1 MAKTKTTK
9 AEKTPLLTTHKAT
22 TPAPAVTRAVML
34 VTPALAA
41 EWLKSNTGNRAVDKE
56 AVDRLAGV
64 IRRGGWRTTHQGIAI
79 GADGALYDGQHRLH
93 AIVAAGRSVTVVVTT
108 GLTPDDLA
116 AIDSNVGKGTR
127 TPRDILRMSRGLNLT
142 TNAAGALSFAT
153 ALVAPDTSRSA
164 RRVTAEMLDESERT
178 HGDAFR
184 ALAPILV
191 AGTIRVGSSPVL
203 GSLMIAWRSAP
214 AQVVA
219 FAEMLRTG
227 ENLPAHHPALTL
239 RSFLFSRVGIGG
251 NAHRTD
257 VSRRT
262 FAAFA
267 AFMRGA
273 PLQKLY
279 AGDVASAHYIA
290 EWHRVVGTKAT

>member
-1 MAKTKTTK
+1 MTKT
-9 AEKTPLLTTHKAT
+9 EKTPLLTTHKAT
-22 TPAPAVTRAVML
+22 TPAPAVTRSVML

-41 EWLKSNTGNRAVDKE
+41 EWLKSNAGNRTVDKA
-56 AVDRLAGV
+56 AVDRLAAV
-64 IRRGGWRTTHQGIAI
+64 IRAGRWRTTHQGIAI

-127 TPRDILRMSRGLNLT
+127 TPRDILRMSRGVHLT
-142 TNAAGALSFAT
+142 TSASGALSWAA
-153 ALVAPDTSRSA
+153 ALVSPGGICVT
-164 RRVTAEMLDESERT
+164 RRVTAEMLDESERV

-184 ALAPILV
+184 VLAPILV
-191 AGTIRVGSSPVL
+191 AGTMRVGCAAVV
-203 GSLMIAWRSAP
+203 GSLMVAWRSAP

-227 ENLPAHHPALTL
+227 ENLPAHHPALML
-239 RSFLFSRVGIGG
+239 RNFLFSRVGMGG
-251 NAHRTD
+251 HSHRID

-267 AFMRGA
+267 AFSRGA
-273 PLQKLY
+273 TLQKLY
-279 AGDVASAHYIA
+279 AGDAAGAHYIA
-290 EWHRVVGTKAT
+290 EWHRVVSEGR